1 MLWVSW
7 TLLCTGFSL
16 RHIAVSYGN
25 YEMCKTLLESG
36 ADVKVLKSN
45 DETPERT
52 KRQNEHL

>member
-25 YEMCKTLLESG
+25 YEMCKTVLECG

-45 DETPERT
+45 DETPEQT
-52 KRQNEHL
+52 K